1 MTHKVSETTVFGR
14 SRKQNLGAR
23 QSTNRRW
30 AIINKGRYR
39 RRTPDR
45 QYQGRMREA
54 LKSRLDAVPAQI
66 SRGEIEAIGADIGLE
81 DPIEATRLFDRLK
94 GVSWRGDY
102 ITSDGNVWTAARVT
116 DLN

>member
-1 MTHKVSETTVFGR
+1 M
-14 SRKQNLGAR
+14 
-23 QSTNRRW
+23 
-30 AIINKGRYR
+30 INKGRYR

-45 QYQGRMREA
+45 QYQGKMREA
-54 LKSRLDAVPAQI
+54 LKQRLDDVPTQI
-66 SRGEIEAIGADIGLE
+66 TRGEVEAIGADIGLD

-102 ITSDGNVWTAARVT
+102 VTSDAEVWTAARIT